1 MKHFLHSGY
10 LLRSAFEVDL
20 KMSSFLYQ
28 RNVLRGKKCN
38 SDSEQGEKKENVQ
51 METSTMLVVFS
62 ASI

>member
-28 RNVLRGKKCN
+28 RNVLSGKKCN
-38 SDSEQGEKKENVQ
+38 SDSEQGEKKENV
-51 METSTMLVVFS
+51 
-62 ASI
+62 